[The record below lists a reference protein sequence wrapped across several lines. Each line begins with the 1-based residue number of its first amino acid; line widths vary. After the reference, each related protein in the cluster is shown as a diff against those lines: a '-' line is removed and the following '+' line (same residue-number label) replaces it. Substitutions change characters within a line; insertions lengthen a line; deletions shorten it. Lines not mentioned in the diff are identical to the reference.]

1 MQTRTYYGLASA
13 NGLESFLL
21 NTYTFGRG
29 QRFATMIAGGDQ
41 EKAEEMNKD
50 YQTQLNGMFLAAQA
64 NAHRRTVVYEAEV
77 PKEAA
82 EIIEDMMK
90 SGLNVEALNILK
102 SSATKIGLLRTPSAK
117 KFWDQIPNPELDPFG
132 S

>member
-13 NGLESFLL
+13 NGIESFLL

-29 QRFATMIAGGDQ
+29 QRFATMIAGGD
-41 EKAEEMNKD
+41 EKEAESMNKE
-50 YQTQLNGMFLAAQA
+50 YQTQLNGMYMAAQA
-64 NAHRRTVVYEAEV
+64 NAHRRTVVYEAEI

-90 SGLNVEALNILK
+90 SGLHVEALNILK
-102 SSATKIGLLRTPSAK
+102 SSATKIGILRTPNAK
-117 KFWDQIPNPELDPFG
+117 KFWEQIPNPELDPFG

>member
-21 NTYTFGRG
+21 NTYTFGQG
-29 QRFATMIAGGDQ
+29 QRFLTILSGGDAK
-41 EKAEEMNKD
+41 KAESKNKE

-82 EIIEDMMK
+82 EIIEDMMNR
-90 SGLNVEALNILK
+90 GLNVEALNILK
-102 SSATKIGLLRTPSAK
+102 TSATKIGLLRTPSAK